1 MITSSHFQPLLGGHG
16 KRKRIVCTRWLANPN
31 RPRNPLDLIVCTI
44 HMNILF
50 IIEVKVFVLL
60 NGHTRTF

>member
-1 MITSSHFQPLLGGHG
+1 
-16 KRKRIVCTRWLANPN
+16 VCTRWLANPN